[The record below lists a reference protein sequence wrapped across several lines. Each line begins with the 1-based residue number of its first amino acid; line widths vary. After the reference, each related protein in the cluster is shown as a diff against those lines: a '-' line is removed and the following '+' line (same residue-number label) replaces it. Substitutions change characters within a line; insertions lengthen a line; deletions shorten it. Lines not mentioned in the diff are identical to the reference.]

1 MPPHTTIIK
10 KALTV
15 VRPVFRLNF
24 QDGIHGVAHWI
35 RVWFHGRRIAKSLD
49 VNPAIL
55 AWFAFLYDSQRHND
69 HRDPLHGHR
78 AADFV
83 VILRRERTLVELN
96 ATEFEHL
103 CEAMRLHSDGHTEGE
118 AAIRA
123 CWGAE
128 PSPAVKPGA
137 TSSFSPFRTRSTSS
151 PVISNRDS
159 GPRTPLVVCNSFG
172 AYLFLRAQAGMS
184 PFPGHLLL
192 LSPIVGN
199 FVNRLAIAM
208 NPAINSGIED

>member
-1 MPPHTTIIK
+1 MPPHTTIIR

-24 QDGIHGVAHWI
+24 QDGIHGVAHWS
-35 RVWFHGRRIAKSLD
+35 RVWFHGRRIASSLD

-55 AWFAFLYDSQRHND
+55 AWFAFLHDSQRHND

-78 AADFV
+78 AADFAV
-83 VILRRERTLVELN
+83 TLRRERTLVELN

-123 CWGAE
+123 CWDADRLDLARVGIKPEPTRLCTTLARRPMVIREAILMAE
-128 PSPAVKPGA
+128 G
-137 TSSFSPFRTRSTSS
+137 RSRR
-151 PVISNRDS
+151 V
-159 GPRTPLVVCNSFG
+159 
-172 AYLFLRAQAGMS
+172 RAAG
-184 PFPGHLLL
+184 FPG
-192 LSPIVGN
+192 
-199 FVNRLAIAM
+199 
-208 NPAINSGIED
+208 